1 MSRLGKMDT
10 KRGRGCFLGSDNLG
24 WSSSFIAFFFV
35 GFMIY
40 SIWIIIFFWGVCGIP
55 YFQTNSICVINL
67 VHWEL
72 LFAGEDFFWW
82 LGRGIE
88 DISWYIQHRL
98 VNLSQSA
105 LQLATWR
112 HEHWA
117 IGSLFDDL
125 GHMFI
130 HVYPFFGSCADEGSM
145 ASVEQGFGFR
155 ASWWS
160 RYQA

>member
-24 WSSSFIAFFFV
+24 WSSNFISFFLWDLWSIQYESSFFFGGGMRYTLFSDELNLRDQFGSLGASFLVLGKIFSDGWV
-35 GFMIY
+35 GELKIY
-40 SIWIIIFFWGVCGIP
+40 HDISNTGWSIW
-55 YFQTNSICVINL
+55 
-67 VHWEL
+67 
-72 LFAGEDFFWW
+72 
-82 LGRGIE
+82 
-88 DISWYIQHRL
+88 
-98 VNLSQSA
+98 VNLPCN
-105 LQLATWR
+105 LQ
-112 HEHWA
+112 HGGMN

-155 ASWWS
+155 ATWWS